1 MDMFSWQTSQICN
14 VSLTQPKC
22 DVRIS
27 RTSYTSF
34 RAHTVECCKA
44 IMGRNP
50 CCSILA
56 NGFELTDM
64 DGIPICG
71 RHAHIPVTNGAGVGH
86 FMAEVAGGVLVA
98 DAMHATLPNLTIR
111 VGHGMR
117 YDRIDKIFGFTY
129 FSRYN
134 ATQVAEGVRRMYLTN
149 VSLDDMTVTSN
160 KKCPSYCAHNRCDV
174 RLCNIESRS
183 KEFVHMGA
191 VAFTSNRPI
200 NAGNYH
206 ASVAQILRTKQN
218 ALRMLYPEYHTVM
231 FNSSRFNIV
240 IHTRF
245 PDNRT
250 ASAGDLEKFAASGR
264 YLPNAYFIKVLRN
277 LLPLVSTIPID
288 VYLFSLGRLEQFA
301 DIVEAYP
308 SMSLQLDLEPYVA
321 MIHMMQ
327 ADLLITSRSG
337 FPHLCA
343 EYGQSIVLAA
353 PFWHTFGS
361 IDRTITTNIEH
372 GTFNETRFQ
381 EIFVP
386 RSNRMWAR
394 VKL

>member
-1 MDMFSWQTSQICN
+1 
-14 VSLTQPKC
+14 
-22 DVRIS
+22 
-27 RTSYTSF
+27 
-34 RAHTVECCKA
+34 
-44 IMGRNP
+44 
-50 CCSILA
+50 
-56 NGFELTDM
+56 
-64 DGIPICG
+64 
-71 RHAHIPVTNGAGVGH
+71 
-86 FMAEVAGGVLVA
+86 
-98 DAMHATLPNLTIR
+98 
-111 VGHGMR
+111 
-117 YDRIDKIFGFTY
+117 
-129 FSRYN
+129 
-134 ATQVAEGVRRMYLTN
+134 
-149 VSLDDMTVTSN
+149 
-160 KKCPSYCAHNRCDV
+160 
-174 RLCNIESRS
+174 
-183 KEFVHMGA
+183 MGA

-337 FPHLCA
+337 FLICV
-343 EYGQSIVLAA
+343 QSMVNPL
-353 PFWHTFGS
+353 F
-361 IDRTITTNIEH
+361 
-372 GTFNETRFQ
+372 
-381 EIFVP
+381 
-386 RSNRMWAR
+386 
-394 VKL
+394 